1 MKNWVKY
8 LIGMV
13 VVGLVYALILYLFKS
28 MDWIMVVGASI
39 IYGVLNMVFDR
50 IANKTTKK
58 K

>member
-28 MDWIMVVGASI
+28 LDWIMVVGASI

>member
-13 VVGLVYALILYLFKS
+13 VFGLVYALILYLFKS
-28 MDWIMVVGASI
+28 LGWKMVVGASI

>member
-13 VVGLVYALILYLFKS
+13 VFGLVYALILYLFKS
-28 MDWIMVVGASI
+28 MDWKMVVGASI

-50 IANKTTKK
+50 IANKNTKK

>member
-8 LIGMV
+8 LVGMV
-13 VVGLVYALILYLFKS
+13 VFGLVYALILYLFKS
-28 MDWIMVVGASI
+28 MDWKMVVGASI